1 MTPTIDRNP
10 DVTLTGDPK
19 LDKDLIPPGHYIHE
33 GKNLMQS
40 ARFAKIPFGV
50 ARRRE
55 PCGNS
60 TRLETV
66 GIIIRN
72 EHREKFADAIEKKE
86 QRKLKYP

>member
-1 MTPTIDRNP
+1 MPPTIDRNP
-10 DVTLTGDPK
+10 DVTLSGNPN

-66 GIIIRN
+66 GIVIRD
-72 EHREKFADAIEKKE
+72 EHRERFTAAMVKKE
-86 QRKLKYP
+86 KRKALYA